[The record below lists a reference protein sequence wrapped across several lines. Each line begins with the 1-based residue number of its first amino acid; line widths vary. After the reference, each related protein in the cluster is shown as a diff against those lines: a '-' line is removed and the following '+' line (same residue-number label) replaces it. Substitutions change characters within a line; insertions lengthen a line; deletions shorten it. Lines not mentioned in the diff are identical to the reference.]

1 MQCQLILSGPVSI
14 CRMRKN
20 IQLFLFSTLA
30 RNMEEYWQSNE
41 IWRRLIFLPSGPD
54 ATDGLAEM

>member
-1 MQCQLILSGPVSI
+1 MKDEGKYSDFSY
-14 CRMRKN
+14 
-20 IQLFLFSTLA
+20 FSTLA